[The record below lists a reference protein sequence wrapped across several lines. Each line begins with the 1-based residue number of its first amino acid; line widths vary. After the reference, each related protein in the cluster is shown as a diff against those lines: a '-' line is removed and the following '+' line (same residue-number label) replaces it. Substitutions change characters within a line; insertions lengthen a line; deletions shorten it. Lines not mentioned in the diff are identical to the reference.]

1 MFLLVLLLKDVA
13 QLLGDVV
20 GGRMDLH
27 RFPLGGA
34 FRRRRWRIQKQFILF
49 MTLLIQ

>member
-1 MFLLVLLLKDVA
+1 MLLLVLLLKDVA

-27 RFPLGGA
+27 RFGGA
-34 FRRRRWRIQKQFILF
+34 FHRRRWRI
-49 MTLLIQ
+49 

>member
-34 FRRRRWRIQKQFILF
+34 FRRR
-49 MTLLIQ
+49 